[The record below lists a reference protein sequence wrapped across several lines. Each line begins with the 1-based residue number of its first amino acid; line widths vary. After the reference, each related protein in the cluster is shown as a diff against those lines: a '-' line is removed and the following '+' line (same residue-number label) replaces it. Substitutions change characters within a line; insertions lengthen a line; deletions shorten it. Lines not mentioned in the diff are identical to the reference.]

1 MVVFDPKA
9 ACCELYEVKHSKE
22 RHPSQTRHI
31 KDADKSRLVELR
43 YGSIEGR
50 FVVYRGESGE
60 VDGVEYLNAE
70 EYLKSLAPGE

>member
-22 RHPSQTRHI
+22 RHPSQARHI

-43 YGSIEGR
+43 
-50 FVVYRGESGE
+50 
-60 VDGVEYLNAE
+60 
-70 EYLKSLAPGE
+70 